1 MSNVVEHKLVNVSV
15 DKIKFD
21 DDNPN
26 EMSDEQMAALSATL
40 DKFGNLAPVILS
52 EPSKKG
58 EYTVI
63 DGEHR
68 VRVYIDKGMNKIPA
82 HIINVSRIDKKILRQ
97 VMNKLRGQ
105 HDPAKDEEEF
115 LKINNANRLDL
126 LSKLLG
132 EPKEQFLLNQSESAI
147 DPNPLGHHE
156 DTFLTG
162 NLKQIFLMFNNEE
175 YESLM
180 PRLESIKQQMGV
192 TDNTEMFMRL
202 VKFYEDNQS
211 TEDGD

>member
-1 MSNVVEHKLVNVSV
+1 MSSVVEHKLVTVAI

-21 DDNPN
+21 DNNPN
-26 EMSDEQMAALSATL
+26 EMSDEQMAALGATL
-40 DKFGNLAPVILS
+40 EKFGNLAPVILS

-68 VRVYIDKGMNKIPA
+68 VRVYIDKGIKKIPA
-82 HIINVSRIDKKILRQ
+82 HVINASRIDKKILRQ

-115 LKINNANRLDL
+115 LKINNGNGLEL

-132 EPKEQFLLNQSESAI
+132 EPKEQFLLTQSESSV

-162 NLKQIFLMFNNEE
+162 NLKQLFLMFNNEE
-175 YESLM
+175 YENLM
-180 PRLESIKQQMGV
+180 PRLDTIKQQMGV

-202 VKFYEDNQS
+202 VQFYEDNQS
-211 TEDGD
+211 TESRD

>member
-1 MSNVVEHKLVNVSV
+1 MSNVLEHKLVNVSV

-105 HDPAKDEEEF
+105 HDMVKDEAEF
-115 LKINNANRLDL
+115 LKINNANKLDVL
-126 LSKLLG
+126 AKMLG
-132 EPKEQFLLNQSESAI
+132 EPKESFVLPESNSPL
-147 DPNPLGHHE
+147 DPNPLSHHE

-175 YESLM
+175 YEALM
-180 PRLESIKQQMGV
+180 PRLENIKQQMSV

-202 VKFYEDNQS
+202 VQFYEDNQS
-211 TEDGD
+211 TEDRD